1 MRNHNGNM
9 IPRVPIVETA
19 MEVCLVDSNIRLRS
33 RPFESKSSIGTWLVG
48 FITAGMLL
56 FSPIHLI
63 AQTSAT
69 DATASA
75 KVVPEKSEDVGANE
89 SAKLALKLTN
99 PVASLISI
107 PIENWFDF
115 NLGPKK
121 DGFRYTMEAQPVY
134 PMQISKSWNLISR
147 TTIPIIYQQN
157 LYGRTT
163 QTGLSDTT
171 ESLFL
176 SPTHTNHFIW
186 GTGPIFLLPT
196 ATYGALGTRK
206 FGMGPT
212 GVVLLHEGH
221 ANFGLLGNQV
231 WSVAGSS
238 NRGYVSQTYAQT
250 FITYTTKKA
259 WTFATTSYD
268 TYDWNAGRWTA
279 IVMPLRVS
287 KLVKIGSQRMSIGGA
302 PRCTVT
308 SPQYQPKGCGLE
320 FTITPLYPARR

>member
-1 MRNHNGNM
+1 MM
-9 IPRVPIVETA
+9 AEASAVKTYVVQPSMPF
-19 MEVCLVDSNIRLRS
+19 RS
-33 RPFESKSSIGTWLVG
+33 KTSVGTWIVG
-48 FITAGMLL
+48 FIFAVFILL
-56 FSPIHLI
+56 SPIVLL

-69 DATASA
+69 DATAPPVAVSD
-75 KVVPEKSEDVGANE
+75 KSEDASASE

-107 PIENWFDF
+107 PIQNWFDF

-134 PMQISKSWNLISR
+134 PMQISKDWNLISR
-147 TTIPIIYQQN
+147 TTIPVVYQQN

-163 QTGLSDTT
+163 QAGLSDTT

-176 SPTHTNHFIW
+176 SPTHTNRFIW
-186 GTGPIFLLPT
+186 GAGPIFLLPT

-279 IVMPLRVS
+279 IVMPIRVS
-287 KLVKIGSQRMSIGGA
+287 KLLKLGGQRMSIGAA

-320 FTITPLYPARR
+320 FTVTPLYPARH

>member
-1 MRNHNGNM
+1 MRNPNL
-9 IPRVPIVETA
+9 IEATRVHEIGTTA
-19 MEVCLVDSNIRLRS
+19 VHPVDQSAVQDRS
-33 RPFESKSSIGTWLVG
+33 LTTSKSSAGTWV
-48 FITAGMLL
+48 AGLL
-56 FSPIHLI
+56 IAGLIILSPLALI
-63 AQTSAT
+63 AQTST
-69 DATASA
+69 TEATAPPVA
-75 KVVPEKSEDVGANE
+75 TPEKSDDPGASE

-107 PIENWFDF
+107 PIQNWFDF

-134 PMQISKSWNLISR
+134 PMQISKDWNLISR
-147 TTIPIIYQQN
+147 TTIPVVYQQN

-163 QTGLSDTT
+163 QTGLSDST

-176 SPTHTNHFIW
+176 SPVHTKSFIW
-186 GTGPIFLLPT
+186 GTGPIFLIPT
-196 ATYGALGTRK
+196 GTYGALSDRK

-212 GVVLLHEGH
+212 GVVLLRKGH
-221 ANFGLLGNQV
+221 ANFGLLGNHV
-231 WSVAGSS
+231 WSLAGSD
-238 NRGYVSQTYAQT
+238 NRGYVSSTYAQT

-268 TYDWNAGRWTA
+268 TYDWHAGRWTA
-279 IVMPLRVS
+279 IVMPIRVS
-287 KLVKIGSQRMSIGGA
+287 KLVKFGHQRMSIGAA

-320 FTITPLYPARR
+320 FTVTPLYPAKR

>member
-1 MRNHNGNM
+1 M
-9 IPRVPIVETA
+9 IEMA
-19 MEVCLVDSNIRLRS
+19 MEVCPLDSHANQYVSPKR
-33 RPFESKSSIGTWLVG
+33 SKSSTGTWITG
-48 FITAGMLL
+48 FLITAFMLL
-56 FSPIHLI
+56 SPIALI
-63 AQTSAT
+63 AQGSAT
-69 DATASA
+69 DAT
-75 KVVPEKSEDVGANE
+75 VIPEKPEDTGAGE

-107 PIENWFDF
+107 PIQNWFDF

-134 PMQISKSWNLISR
+134 PMQISKDWNLISR
-147 TTIPIIYQQN
+147 TTIPVVYQQN

-163 QTGLSDTT
+163 QAGLSDTT

-176 SPTHTNHFIW
+176 SPTHTNHLIW
-186 GTGPIFLLPT
+186 GAGPIFLIPT

-206 FGMGPT
+206 FGIGPT

-221 ANFGLLGNQV
+221 ANFGLLGNQI

-268 TYDWNAGRWTA
+268 TYDWNAGRWTV
-279 IVMPLRVS
+279 IVMPIRAS
-287 KLVKIGSQRMSIGGA
+287 KLLKLGNQRLSIGAA

-320 FTITPLYPARR
+320 FTVTPLYPAKR

>member
-1 MRNHNGNM
+1 MM
-9 IPRVPIVETA
+9 AEASAVKTYVVQPSMPF
-19 MEVCLVDSNIRLRS
+19 RS
-33 RPFESKSSIGTWLVG
+33 KTSVGTWIVG
-48 FITAGMLL
+48 FIFAVFILL
-56 FSPIHLI
+56 SPIVLL

-69 DATASA
+69 DATAPPMAVSD
-75 KVVPEKSEDVGANE
+75 KSEDASASE

-107 PIENWFDF
+107 PIQNWFDF

-134 PMQISKSWNLISR
+134 PMQISKDWNLISR
-147 TTIPIIYQQN
+147 TTIPVVYQQN

-163 QTGLSDTT
+163 QAGLSDTT

-176 SPTHTNHFIW
+176 SPTHTSHFIW
-186 GTGPIFLLPT
+186 GAGPIFLLPT

-279 IVMPLRVS
+279 IVMPIRVS
-287 KLVKIGSQRMSIGGA
+287 KLLKLGGQRMSIGAA

-320 FTITPLYPARR
+320 FTVTPLYPARH

>member
-1 MRNHNGNM
+1 MM
-9 IPRVPIVETA
+9 AEASAVKTYVVQPSMPF
-19 MEVCLVDSNIRLRS
+19 RS
-33 RPFESKSSIGTWLVG
+33 KTSVGTWIVG
-48 FITAGMLL
+48 FIFAVFILL
-56 FSPIHLI
+56 SPIVLL

-69 DATASA
+69 DATAPPMAVSD
-75 KVVPEKSEDVGANE
+75 KSEDASASE

-107 PIENWFDF
+107 PIQNWFDF

-134 PMQISKSWNLISR
+134 PMQISKDWNLISR
-147 TTIPIIYQQN
+147 TTIPVVYQQN

-163 QTGLSDTT
+163 QAGLSDTT

-176 SPTHTNHFIW
+176 SPTHTNRFIW
-186 GTGPIFLLPT
+186 GAGPIFLLPT

-279 IVMPLRVS
+279 IVMPIRVS
-287 KLVKIGSQRMSIGGA
+287 KLLKLGGQRMSIGAA

-320 FTITPLYPARR
+320 FTVTPLYPARH

>member
-1 MRNHNGNM
+1 MAEASAVKTYVVQPSM
-9 IPRVPIVETA
+9 PF
-19 MEVCLVDSNIRLRS
+19 RS
-33 RPFESKSSIGTWLVG
+33 KTSVGTWIVG
-48 FITAGMLL
+48 FIFAVFILL
-56 FSPIHLI
+56 SPIVLL

-69 DATASA
+69 DATAPPMAVSD
-75 KVVPEKSEDVGANE
+75 KSEDASASE

-99 PVASLISI
+99 PVASLISS
-107 PIENWFDF
+107 PIQNWFDF

-134 PMQISKSWNLISR
+134 PMQISKDWNLISR
-147 TTIPIIYQQN
+147 TTIPVVYQQN

-163 QTGLSDTT
+163 QAGLSDTT

-176 SPTHTNHFIW
+176 SPTHTSHFIW
-186 GTGPIFLLPT
+186 GAGPIFLLPT

-279 IVMPLRVS
+279 IVMPIRVS
-287 KLVKIGSQRMSIGGA
+287 KLLKLGGQRMSIGAA

-320 FTITPLYPARR
+320 FTVTPLYPARH

>member
-1 MRNHNGNM
+1 MM
-9 IPRVPIVETA
+9 AEASAVKTYVVQPSMPF
-19 MEVCLVDSNIRLRS
+19 RS
-33 RPFESKSSIGTWLVG
+33 KTSVGTWIVG
-48 FITAGMLL
+48 FIFAVFILL
-56 FSPIHLI
+56 SPIVLL

-69 DATASA
+69 DATAPPVAVSD
-75 KVVPEKSEDVGANE
+75 KSEDASASE

-107 PIENWFDF
+107 PIQNWFDF

-134 PMQISKSWNLISR
+134 PMQISKDWNLISR
-147 TTIPIIYQQN
+147 TTIPVVYQQN

-163 QTGLSDTT
+163 QAGLSDTT

-176 SPTHTNHFIW
+176 SPTHTSHFIW
-186 GTGPIFLLPT
+186 GAGPIFLLPT

-279 IVMPLRVS
+279 IVMPIRVS
-287 KLVKIGSQRMSIGGA
+287 KLLKLGGQRMSIGAA

-320 FTITPLYPARR
+320 FTVTPLYPARH

>member
-1 MRNHNGNM
+1 MM
-9 IPRVPIVETA
+9 AEASAVKTYVVQPSMPF
-19 MEVCLVDSNIRLRS
+19 RS
-33 RPFESKSSIGTWLVG
+33 KTSVGTWIVG
-48 FITAGMLL
+48 FIFAVFILL
-56 FSPIHLI
+56 SPIVLL

-69 DATASA
+69 DATAPPVAVSD
-75 KVVPEKSEDVGANE
+75 KSEDASASE

-107 PIENWFDF
+107 PIQNWFDF

-134 PMQISKSWNLISR
+134 PMQVSKDWNLISR
-147 TTIPIIYQQN
+147 TTIPVVYQQN

-163 QTGLSDTT
+163 QAGLSDTT

-176 SPTHTNHFIW
+176 SPTHTSHFIW
-186 GTGPIFLLPT
+186 GAGPIFLLPT

-279 IVMPLRVS
+279 IVMPIRVS
-287 KLVKIGSQRMSIGGA
+287 KLLKLGGQRMSIGAA

-320 FTITPLYPARR
+320 FTVTPLYPARH